1 MTPFTG
7 TTMPKGLSLY
17 AKREWKSYTVTF
29 KNDEMDYES
38 QTVIYGK
45 TAKQPVRPPL
55 KEEFLFDGW
64 YTTSDG
70 DEKYDFNAPVT
81 SDTVIYAKWTPI
93 TDTTYTVVYITSEGD
108 TVTQSKNGTGNVGE
122 VIQEFAVKPQGK
134 FFDYTV
140 DEAEKTLELTAD
152 ASQNII
158 TFIYI
163 RVREMYYTIE
173 YRDMETNQL
182 IYSRENIPSEANHLV
197 VYPSEEDWKALDAV
211 GYELVDHHIEAN
223 LTVEGDNIVTFKC
236 KKGEY
241 TITYTGDSDATYPE
255 GMNPTSYTYGDTI
268 RLHNPQ
274 KTGYA
279 FNGWK
284 FISEGGE
291 ISGAVHDGM
300 NTVIEATSHGNLDFE
315 ATWLELAY
323 TVNYD
328 AAGGTPVPAAK
339 TDVGWNQSALLPTET
354 PIRSGYKLVG
364 WTYKGTMIT
373 ADMKYAELAGED
385 TVMSITLTA
394 QWTEDVN
401 QKVQITYEAQPMEG
415 GNVTNKADMIQIVT
429 AQGMNGSEAKEEN
442 GYVFIG
448 WFKENQLVTTNA
460 MLDKETALGFLEKK
474 EDNTYAP
481 TTFTAKFAIDETKTK
496 ELNATVDYMLAK
508 DVQTDDRIELKRTVQ
523 VLQPNILSTTGVTE
537 KNYSGWKLD
546 QITVNGET
554 VEKLPEKVED
564 GATVIYHYIADFTDL
579 DAVGFEE
586 FYNGQP
592 WQINVMGA
600 LDSDVIHYYKIDA
613 QTAKVGEEIQNSFI
627 NVSDSTAVLVEV
639 MRGSNEEIWTKTV
652 DATVKCVDV
661 ELTADSG
668 KKVYDSAPLEIFT
681 YTITAGAFVSDE
693 GLEEVTVEGS
703 QTYVGSSDSEITAY
717 TFKDGTLGENYNIIC
732 KPGTLTVTDEGVNP
746 KDVMTKTHEDKTYG
760 LGDVIVF
767 TIKVKN
773 IYDKPCDITINE
785 QSGVKITGESKFI
798 AVEPGKEVHTT
809 AVYTVTEEDLLAG
822 EFTNT
827 VTATI
832 GEKIHRAT
840 DTTDKFEKPNS
851 HLTLN
856 KKTTST
862 PKDGV
867 AYTLGETI
875 TYAVTAVNDGNLTL
889 KNVTVTDELTGDTWK
904 IETLAPGDS
913 RTFEA
918 KYVVKEADMKNGTV
932 KNVATATVETPNPKH
947 PITIIV
953 PGQTEDPIATEKVIP
968 KDENP
973 SKPHKNESPNTGD
986 ETDIVRWLLLTM
998 VAAGVLLLSIVSRKR
1013 RRS

>member
-1 MTPFTG
+1 
-7 TTMPKGLSLY
+7 
-17 AKREWKSYTVTF
+17 
-29 KNDEMDYES
+29 
-38 QTVIYGK
+38 
-45 TAKQPVRPPL
+45 
-55 KEEFLFDGW
+55 
-64 YTTSDG
+64 
-70 DEKYDFNAPVT
+70 
-81 SDTVIYAKWTPI
+81 
-93 TDTTYTVVYITSEGD
+93 
-108 TVTQSKNGTGNVGE
+108 
-122 VIQEFAVKPQGK
+122 
-134 FFDYTV
+134 
-140 DEAEKTLELTAD
+140 
-152 ASQNII
+152 
-158 TFIYI
+158 
-163 RVREMYYTIE
+163 MYYTIE

-323 TVNYD
+323 TVNYN

-385 TVMSITLTA
+385 
-394 QWTEDVN
+394 
-401 QKVQITYEAQPMEG
+401 
-415 GNVTNKADMIQIVT
+415 
-429 AQGMNGSEAKEEN
+429 
-442 GYVFIG
+442 
-448 WFKENQLVTTNA
+448 
-460 MLDKETALGFLEKK
+460 
-474 EDNTYAP
+474 
-481 TTFTAKFAIDETKTK
+481 
-496 ELNATVDYMLAK
+496 
-508 DVQTDDRIELKRTVQ
+508 
-523 VLQPNILSTTGVTE
+523 
-537 KNYSGWKLD
+537 
-546 QITVNGET
+546 
-554 VEKLPEKVED
+554 
-564 GATVIYHYIADFTDL
+564 
-579 DAVGFEE
+579 
-586 FYNGQP
+586 
-592 WQINVMGA
+592 
-600 LDSDVIHYYKIDA
+600 
-613 QTAKVGEEIQNSFI
+613 
-627 NVSDSTAVLVEV
+627 
-639 MRGSNEEIWTKTV
+639 
-652 DATVKCVDV
+652 
-661 ELTADSG
+661 
-668 KKVYDSAPLEIFT
+668 
-681 YTITAGAFVSDE
+681 
-693 GLEEVTVEGS
+693 
-703 QTYVGSSDSEITAY
+703 
-717 TFKDGTLGENYNIIC
+717 
-732 KPGTLTVTDEGVNP
+732 
-746 KDVMTKTHEDKTYG
+746 
-760 LGDVIVF
+760 
-767 TIKVKN
+767 
-773 IYDKPCDITINE
+773 
-785 QSGVKITGESKFI
+785 
-798 AVEPGKEVHTT
+798 
-809 AVYTVTEEDLLAG
+809 TVTEEDLLAG

-904 IETLAPGDS
+904 IETLAPGES